1 MHVVYLCDTWTYL
14 FTGKSNKDKENVQL
28 TGFDVVRQRHSSN
41 SDNNFTQPQGVFYM
55 LQVSCLVFIEKKI
68 YVKKFAKPCVSPVS
82 SVVSV
87 KV

>member
-55 LQVSCLVFIEKKI
+55 LQVSCLVLIEKNLMLRN
-68 YVKKFAKPCVSPVS
+68 SQNPVYHQYLLL
-82 SVVSV
+82 SV
-87 KV
+87 

>member
-55 LQVSCLVFIEKKI
+55 LQVSCLVLIEKNLMLRN
-68 YVKKFAKPCVSPVS
+68 SQNPVYYHQYLLL
-82 SVVSV
+82 SV
-87 KV
+87 

>member
-55 LQVSCLVFIEKKI
+55 LQVSSLVLIEKKI
-68 YVKKFAKPCVSPVS
+68 ILRNLQNPVYHQYLLL
-82 SVVSV
+82 SV
-87 KV
+87 